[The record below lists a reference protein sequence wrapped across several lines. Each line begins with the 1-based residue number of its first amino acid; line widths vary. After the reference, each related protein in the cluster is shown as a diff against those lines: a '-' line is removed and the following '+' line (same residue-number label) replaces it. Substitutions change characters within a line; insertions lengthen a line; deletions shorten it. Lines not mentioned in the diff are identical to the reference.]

1 MSEQFPYGTLTW
13 TTEAQMACKALEDA
27 CGLPPDQ
34 LEASVRALVRAA
46 RAWHECSMVSDTWFD
61 MKTQGLDEALA
72 RSEALTAALAPFA
85 HLGGEP

>member
-27 CGLPPDQ
+27 YGLPPDN
-34 LEASVRALVRAA
+34 LEEYVRALVREAGEA
-46 RAWHECSMVSDTWFD
+46 ERFLREVSP
-61 MKTQGLDEALA
+61 LLREANRDVGAVMIAQVL
-72 RSEALTAALAPFA
+72 ELALAPFA